1 MVHGYIS
8 VAFCRSHLCRS
19 FMQEIEP
26 DPFLLEPDSVTHV
39 IPAQLIVQSAFFREN
54 RLTGTQIINMYN
66 NV

>member
-8 VAFCRSHLCRS
+8 VAFRRSHLCQS
-19 FMQEIEP
+19 FKQEIEP

-39 IPAQLIVQSAFFREN
+39 IPVQLIVQNGFFREY
-54 RLTGTQIINMYN
+54 RLTGTQIINTYN